1 MHSAIPTTLFK
12 GCMPIKNFGEFE
24 KKGITN
30 NLRNFLLNTLIN
42 SCFTFLAQRK
52 SGINLVIYTSYWQ
65 CEGFANRLTNK
76 A

>member
-42 SCFTFLAQRK
+42 SCFTFFGTAQK
-52 SGINLVIYTSYWQ
+52 WYKLGDIY
-65 CEGFANRLTNK
+65 
-76 A
+76 